1 MGKKL
6 YTIYATNLQ
15 PFSVYALDVN
25 QAIILA
31 YSKLYNEGY
40 YTKIEKVETHN
51 EMLDE
56 SFIFTNIDVNI
67 NYDVEMAEG

>member
-6 YTIYATNLQ
+6 YTIYADNLQ
-15 PFSVYALDVN
+15 PFSVYTFDIN

-40 YTKIEKVETHN
+40 YPKIEKVETHN

-56 SFIFTNIDVNI
+56 SFIYTNIDIHI
-67 NYDVEMAEG
+67 NFSVEMAED